1 MHTVLITGASGALG
15 KAVVKC
21 LAQDNYFR
29 IISTSRTKETS
40 DCQFLDVSDNAQIQ
54 QLIESTKPRL
64 IIHLAATFH
73 NDYENAYLINV
84 ASAKCILDSVEQFK
98 LNTRVLLIGSA
109 AEYGAVTPEENP
121 IRESHALNPV
131 SVYGL
136 TKAWQSQLAKLYAS
150 NGVDVLVA
158 RVFNLEGVGL
168 SDRLFIG
175 RVNKQISAFLH
186 GSQSVI
192 ETGPLNAARDYIT
205 IDEAVKQTIAIAKHG
220 TTGNVYHV
228 ASGVPVVMRD
238 LLNRLLSEHHIEMSV
253 VRESAGF
260 SNRSGYD
267 VPVIFADIN
276 KTKNLMRLQGR
287 GVFES

>member
-21 LAQDNYFR
+21 LARDNFFR
-29 IISTSRTKETS
+29 IISTSRAKETN
-40 DCQFLDVSDNAQIQ
+40 DYQFLDVSDKKQIQ
-54 QLIESTKPRL
+54 QLIEITKPRL
-64 IIHLAATFH
+64 IIHLAATFQ
-73 NDYENAYLINV
+73 NDYDNAYQINV
-84 ASAKCILDSVEQFK
+84 ASAKCILDSVEQLK

-121 IRESHALNPV
+121 IKENHALNPV

-158 RVFNLEGVGL
+158 RVFNLEGFGL

-175 RVNKQISAFLH
+175 RVNKQINAFLQ
-186 GSQSVI
+186 GIQSVI
-192 ETGPLNAARDYIT
+192 ETGPLNATRDYIT
-205 IDEAVKQTIAIAKHG
+205 IEEAVEQTIAIAKHG
-220 TTGNVYHV
+220 KAGNVYHV

-238 LLNRLLSEHHIEMSV
+238 LLYKLLSNHQISVSV
-253 VRESAGF
+253 VRESTGF

-267 VPVIFADIN
+267 VPVIFADIEN
-276 KTKNLMRLQGR
+276 TNYLMSLQGR
-287 GVFES
+287 GVFEA